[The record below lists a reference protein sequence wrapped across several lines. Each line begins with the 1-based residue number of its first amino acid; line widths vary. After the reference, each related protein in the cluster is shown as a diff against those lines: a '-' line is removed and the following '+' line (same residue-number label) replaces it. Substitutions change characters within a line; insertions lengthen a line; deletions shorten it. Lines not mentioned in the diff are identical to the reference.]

1 MGLYFLVG
9 VARSGKSSIAE
20 RWLNY
25 EIDIERNTLITRD
38 ESKGYADIPRIVV
51 NGDQIRLTLH
61 GQPFIAQAEPVV
73 ATIKDF
79 ITKLYLDSG
88 YDVLVDG
95 THTTAK
101 SIRKVLEIDNDADFY
116 LVDTPIEECQ
126 SRAILSKQEYLIT
139 RGVIEHMDA
148 ALKEWKR
155 DPITFV
161 DSLRKNNGNR

>member
-9 VARSGKSSIAE
+9 VARSGKSSIAK

-25 EIDIERNTLITRD
+25 EIDIDRNKIYTRNFCKQPEERTRM
-38 ESKGYADIPRIVV
+38 VV

-61 GQPFIAQAEPVV
+61 GQPFVAQAEPIV

-79 ITKLYLDSG
+79 ITKLYLNSG

-95 THTTAK
+95 THTTAH

-116 LVDTPIEECQ
+116 LVDTSIEECQ
-126 SRAILSKQEYLIT
+126 KRAIQSNQPYLIT
-139 RGVIEHMDA
+139 KGVIERMDA
-148 ALKEWKR
+148 ALKEWKD

-161 DSLRKNNGNR
+161 DSLRK